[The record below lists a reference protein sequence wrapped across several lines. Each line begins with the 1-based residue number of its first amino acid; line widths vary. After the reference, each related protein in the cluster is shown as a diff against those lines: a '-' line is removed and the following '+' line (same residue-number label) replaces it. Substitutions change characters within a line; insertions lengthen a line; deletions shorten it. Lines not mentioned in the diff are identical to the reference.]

1 MAKRG
6 PRARHLYQTIG
17 YPLQAVF
24 AWLVIGIFAALP
36 MDWASG
42 LGGWVGRTIGPRL
55 GLTRRADRN
64 LRRALPDLDDA
75 RIAAIISDMWDN
87 LGRVVGELPH
97 LVNISKPT
105 PGGRVEIV
113 GEKFIEASRK
123 DGTSCI
129 LFSGHFANWE
139 VFALAARAI
148 GLNYAQVYRAPNN
161 PFVESLLQ
169 RIRGLD
175 VSNTVP
181 KGARGARTAVETLKS
196 GRRLG
201 MLVDQKMNNGIPV
214 PFFGQDAMTASAPA
228 DLSLRYDCPAIPARM
243 ERLGGCHFRLSFSPP
258 IAPPATGSRETDS
271 AAIML
276 AVNKQLEDWIRDR
289 PGQWLWLHNRWP
301 EA

>member
-6 PRARHLYQTIG
+6 PGAMTLYHAIG
-17 YPLQAVF
+17 YPSQAVI
-24 AWLVIGIFAALP
+24 AWIVVGIFAALP

-55 GLTRRADRN
+55 RLTRRADRN

-75 RIAAIISDMWDN
+75 QIAAIIRDMWDN

-97 LVNISKPT
+97 LVKISKPA
-105 PGGRVEIV
+105 PNGRVEVV
-113 GEKFIEASRK
+113 GEQYIEASRK

-139 VFALAARAI
+139 VFALAAKAI
-148 GLNYAQVYRAPNN
+148 GLPYAQVYRAPNN
-161 PFVESLLQ
+161 PFVESLLH

-175 VSNTVP
+175 ISDTVP
-181 KGARGARTAVETLKS
+181 KGARGARAAVETLKS

-201 MLVDQKMNNGIPV
+201 MLVDQKLNDGIPV
-214 PFFGQDAMTASAPA
+214 PFFGQDAMTTSTPA
-228 DLSLRYDCPAIPARM
+228 DLSLRYHCPAVPARM
-243 ERLGGCHFRLSFSPP
+243 ERLDGCHFRLSFYAPLT
-258 IAPPATGSRETDS
+258 PPATGNRKTDS
-271 AAIML
+271 AAMML
-276 AVNKQLEDWIRDR
+276 AANKQFEEWIRER

-301 EA
+301 DG